1 MKIDLYRLVI
11 ILIVFLQTA
20 IQSQTYSL
28 SGTFNTNISNSV
40 YWGYYGFSVY
50 GSYEFENNNLEFGP
64 IVKVFT
70 TGVDVDILST
80 YTNSGI
86 GIGAKLIYAP
96 LEIFKTEKF
105 SFFPYFGISGG
116 YQFNH
121 ISPNGMMFSDT
132 IKYNELNSDFSVD
145 FTLGLRVIPA
155 PKYLQFYTEFIYQ
168 LRNPLLNYI
177 KYDINGNE
185 TQGQV
190 YKSFNTFF
198 WSFGIRILL

>member
-1 MKIDLYRLVI
+1 MKIYLFRLVV
-11 ILIVFLQTA
+11 ILIIFLLTA
-20 IQSQTYSL
+20 IQPQTYSL

-40 YWGYYGFSVY
+40 YWGYYGFSVN
-50 GSYEFENNNLEFGP
+50 GSYAFENNGLEIGP

-70 TGVDVDILST
+70 TDVDVDIFSA

-86 GIGAKLIYAP
+86 GIGAKLIYVP

-132 IKYNELNSDFSVD
+132 IKYNELNSDFIVD

-155 PKYLQFYTEFIYQ
+155 PKYLQLYSEFTYQ
-168 LRNPLLNYI
+168 LRNPLLHYV
-177 KYDINGNE
+177 KYDIIGNE

-190 YKSFNTFF
+190 YKSFNAFF
-198 WSFGIRILL
+198 WSIGIRILL